1 MVGVIHIVAEGR
13 AHAVALCFERIFRHA
28 ALDLFGKLR
37 RIEFGIAFEDSL
49 QQDTVRTLR
58 NAFLCG
64 NDAHA
69 ILFENVLVVGG
80 IVAIAGKAVE
90 LPNKNAVKRAFVA
103 VLDHALEFGAMVC
116 LCRLR
121 PVYVVPDDLYPV
133 EVGVLNTLAK
143 LPFDTRL
150 ILFFR

>member
-1 MVGVIHIVAEGR
+1 MRLGVR
-13 AHAVALCFERIFRHA
+13 ALRDTLLFRDDAL
-28 ALDLFGKLR
+28 
-37 RIEFGIAFEDSL
+37 
-49 QQDTVRTLR
+49 
-58 NAFLCG
+58 
-64 NDAHA
+64 A
-69 ILFENVLVVGG
+69 ILFEYIFIVTG
-80 IVAIAGKAVE
+80 IVVVAE
-90 LPNKNAVKRAFVA
+90 LSNENAVKRAFVA